1 MPDVTFSWMSVP
13 DGARTV
19 RMFFDGPTSIGVDE
33 FRDLVVGADH
43 AHDED
48 TLEAVMA
55 SFADRHGYE
64 LVSFDP
70 GGAGDPL
77 DEQVSVA
84 FRRRPFQT
92 LG

>member
-1 MPDVTFSWMSVP
+1 MSY
-13 DGARTV
+13 
-19 RMFFDGPTSIGVDE
+19 DGPTSIRVNE

-64 LVSFDP
+64 LVSFDA
-70 GGAGDPL
+70 GDEGDPL

-84 FRRRPFQT
+84 FRRRPS
-92 LG
+92 

>member
-1 MPDVTFSWMSVP
+1 MPDVTFPWTSVP

-19 RMFFDGPTSIGVDE
+19 RMFFDGPTSIRANE
-33 FRDLVVGADH
+33 FRALVVGADH

-64 LVSFDP
+64 LVSFDA

-77 DEQVSVA
+77 DEQVDVA
-84 FRRRPFQT
+84 FRRRPLQT